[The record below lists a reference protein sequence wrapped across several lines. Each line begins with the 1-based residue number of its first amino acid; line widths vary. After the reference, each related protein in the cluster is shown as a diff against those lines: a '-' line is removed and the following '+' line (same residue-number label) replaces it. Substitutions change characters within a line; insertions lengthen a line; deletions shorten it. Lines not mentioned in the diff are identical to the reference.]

1 MRHIYSLCMK
11 NEILK
16 MVAEQVATAKP
27 SEALI
32 STGSPQ
38 SEVGMPVAV
47 LNQCVSGPL
56 PEFGR
61 WQDVQRHFGIK
72 RSTLYRLIADGK
84 IRSITLREPGR
95 KFGCRLIH
103 LQSVREHLHAVLAK
117 QRISEAL

>member
-1 MRHIYSLCMK
+1 MTTTKPNHHDQAPRSTALGSGTGDC
-11 NEILK
+11 
-16 MVAEQVATAKP
+16 AQV
-27 SEALI
+27 
-32 STGSPQ
+32 
-38 SEVGMPVAV
+38 
-47 LNQCVSGPL
+47 L

-117 QRISEAL
+117 QRISVALR